1 MSDDGSSQPQDALG
15 ALVGAAHVDLVPG
28 PAPLAA
34 LLTDQDP
41 ILVLSPHFDDAVL
54 SAFGLLQGGSPVEIA
69 TVFTGEPDSVRE
81 TGWDRL
87 CGFSDSDDAVRSRRA
102 ENDQALRDL
111 PVAQRHLGL
120 LDSQYLDAPRARE
133 DLEAVQS
140 FVREWVDGHGPR
152 SIVAV
157 PAGAGRPLS
166 VSAVG
171 SRLVGGPRSERRAAV
186 RRAVG
191 PVGRA
196 VLRGRARVV
205 ARRTRPFAHPDHV
218 AVRDTAVR
226 ALGGGSG
233 GRILLYEDLPYLW
246 GSPADSQA
254 ADVGRSLGSAPQEH
268 QHSVDRD
275 AKASR
280 VAAYASQLRFMY
292 APHGELDT
300 PSGLPAVER
309 YWAIQ

>member
-1 MSDDGSSQPQDALG
+1 MTDDVPSGTHDGLG
-15 ALVGAAHVDLVPG
+15 LERGGAQLDLVVS
-28 PAPLAA
+28 PAPLSA

-41 ILVLSPHFDDAVL
+41 VLVLAPHFDDAIL
-54 SAFGLLQGGSPVEIA
+54 SAFGLLQGGSPVEVA
-69 TVFTGEPDSVRE
+69 TVFTGEPGSVRE

-87 CGFSDSDDAVRSRRA
+87 CGFSDSEDAVRSRRA

-111 PVAQRHLGL
+111 PVAQQHLGL

-133 DLEAVQS
+133 ELEGVQS
-140 FVREWVDGHGPR
+140 FVREWVDRHGSR

-157 PAGAGRPLS
+157 PAGAGRSLD
-166 VSAVG
+166 VTAAG
-171 SRLVGGPRSERRAAV
+171 SRLVGGPRSARRAAV

-196 VLRGRARVV
+196 VLRARARLV
-205 ARRTRPFAHPDHV
+205 ARRTKPFAHPDHL
-218 AVRDTAVR
+218 AVRDAAVR
-226 ALGGGSG
+226 ALSGRTG

-246 GSPADSQA
+246 GSPADLEA
-254 ADVGRSLGSAPQEH
+254 ADVGRTLGLGAREH
-268 QHSVDRD
+268 RHVVDRD
-275 AKASR
+275 AKAAR
-280 VAAYASQLRFMY
+280 VAAYASQLRYMY

-300 PSGLPAVER
+300 PAGLPAVER